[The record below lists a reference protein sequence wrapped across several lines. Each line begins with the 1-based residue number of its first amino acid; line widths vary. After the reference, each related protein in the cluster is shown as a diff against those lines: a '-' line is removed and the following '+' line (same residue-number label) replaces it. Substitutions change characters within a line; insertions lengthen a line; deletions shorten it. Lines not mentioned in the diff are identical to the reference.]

1 MDNSKQ
7 IIALYDDYNTII
19 KPLIAEVEAR
29 TEQFPLPLFNEI
41 RALHDHIAR
50 CYFKD
55 ITPEQRNIEVSI
67 SREQSAKYAP
77 YICRVSFPPYS
88 PLS

>member
-41 RALHDHIAR
+41 YGRTCIVPWMRLS
-50 CYFKD
+50 KD
-55 ITPEQRNIEVSI
+55 
-67 SREQSAKYAP
+67 AA
-77 YICRVSFPPYS
+77 
-88 PLS
+88 

>member
-41 RALHDHIAR
+41 
-50 CYFKD
+50 
-55 ITPEQRNIEVSI
+55 
-67 SREQSAKYAP
+67 YA
-77 YICRVSFPPYS
+77 YS
-88 PLS
+88 PRSTAKQSQLRQKLQ

>member
-50 CYFKD
+50 CYFKGKHP
-55 ITPEQRNIEVSI
+55 TPMTIQLHPQCLLGIQGILRNWTFLIFKQV
-67 SREQSAKYAP
+67 
-77 YICRVSFPPYS
+77 
-88 PLS
+88 

>member
-41 RALHDHIAR
+41 
-50 CYFKD
+50 
-55 ITPEQRNIEVSI
+55 
-67 SREQSAKYAP
+67 YA
-77 YICRVSFPPYS
+77 YS
-88 PLS
+88 PHSTAKTVAIATKVAVRFGNFNINLKSATNRV